1 MRPLGQSTRYAFGT
15 RPSGEPVSEWREAVV
30 VGVVERDPCAPC
42 SRNYLWV
49 EVAAER
55 EFVFIQ
61 GLMLTTQAGG
71 EVRR

>member
-1 MRPLGQSTRYAFGT
+1 M
-15 RPSGEPVSEWREAVV
+15 V

-71 EVRR
+71 EVRHPMGPPL